1 MKSRAVW
8 NYSDPTKKHIL
19 MLSGGID
26 SAALAHL
33 CSASNVNVASA
44 LFFDYGHESAS
55 RELRASR
62 RISIATDTPFE
73 AVQISGLKYLYHG
86 LLPGD
91 YHPMMAEC
99 RTNDYFVFQSIA
111 ASYALLRGID
121 SVLVGAIKEDTKLHP
136 GLKEF
141 LDEFGKSLAKL
152 HGNDFRFVTP
162 FIDMPKAEVIKL
174 GTSLGL
180 DFDNTYGCHTG
191 AAIHCGM
198 CDGCKKRQIA
208 FKAAKKKDPTTYM
221 A

>member
-1 MKSRAVW
+1 MKSRDDW
-8 NYSDPTKKHIL
+8 SYSDPTKKHIL

-33 CSASNVNVASA
+33 CSASSVNVVGA
-44 LFFDYGHESAS
+44 LFFDYGHESAN

-62 RISIATDTPFE
+62 RISIATNIPFE
-73 AVQISGLKYLYHG
+73 AVQIPGLKYLYHG

-111 ASYALLRGID
+111 ASYALLRGVNSI
-121 SVLVGAIKEDTKLHP
+121 LVGAIKEDTKLHP

-141 LDEFGKSLAKL
+141 LEEFGRSLGKL
-152 HGNDFRFVTP
+152 HGNDFRFITP
-162 FIDMPKAEVIKL
+162 FIDIPKAEVIRL
-174 GTSLGL
+174 GMKLGL

-191 AAIHCGM
+191 TAIHCGI
-198 CDGCKKRQIA
+198 CDGCKKTSNC
-208 FKAAKKKDPTTYM
+208 F
-221 A
+221 